1 MSQNNFVNSVE
12 QATQAVKRFS
22 KTWEELEVKVSKQ
35 DAETREQ
42 YDIAWSKF
50 WRRMNS

>member
-12 QATQAVKRFS
+12 QATQAAKRFT
-22 KTWEELEVKVSKQ
+22 KTWESLEAKATMQ